1 MENHLLVI
9 DDDDRIRELLQKYLL
24 KNGFLIN
31 TARDTAE
38 ARQLMSK
45 YVFDLIIVDN
55 MMPNE
60 TGVEFLESIRKQD
73 NYTPTIMLTA
83 LGEVENKLEGL
94 SAGADDYITKPFNPE
109 ELILRIKNILKRT
122 KLTIDNT
129 KFKFDNYIFDFKKNE
144 LTKDGEIIK
153 LTDIE
158 TKILSL
164 FIKNSNNILSREE
177 LSEELDGVEDRTI
190 DVQILRLRKKIEEN
204 IKNPKYLKTIRNKGY
219 IFSV

>member
-1 MENHLLVI
+1 MENHLLII

-24 KNGFLIN
+24 KNSFLIN
-31 TARDTAE
+31 TAKNTEE

-60 TGVEFLESIRKQD
+60 TGIEFLESIRKHD
-73 NYTPTIMLTA
+73 NYTPAIMLTA

-219 IFSV
+219 MFSV